1 MKAFVLAILL
11 LTGCASIQTDTGV
24 FMRARASTVHI
35 QAKNAKG
42 VADGSGTGVVLNAN
56 CVLTAGHVL
65 QDETEFR
72 ITTDKDDF
80 WFASAKDAIIDED
93 IDVGVLCRQDQ
104 TLNAQPV
111 RIANKMPALY
121 SRVFTIGYPLGYSKV
136 MTEGRYM
143 GNALVTAQ
151 AGPGNS
157 GGGVFSDDLYIG
169 FCDTIAMYRAEYGV
183 LGFPHLEGIVEIDQI
198 RAFLAIHHIPFT
210 SES

>member
-11 LTGCASIQTDTGV
+11 LSGCASIPNDTDG

-35 QAKNAKG
+35 QAKNKG
-42 VADGSGTGVVLNAN
+42 VADGAGTGVVLNSN
-56 CVLTAGHVL
+56 CVLTAAHVL

-72 ITTDKDDF
+72 IETDNGDY
-80 WFASAKDAIIDED
+80 WFASMKDAIIDSD

-104 TLNAQPV
+104 MLNAPPV
-111 RIANKMPALY
+111 HIASKMPALY
-121 SRVFTIGYPLGYSKV
+121 SRVFTIGYPLNYSKV

-143 GNALVTAQ
+143 GNSLVTAQ

-157 GGGVFSDDLYIG
+157 GGGVFSDDQYIG

-183 LGFPHLEGIVEIDQI
+183 LGFPHLEGIVEIGQI
-198 RAFLAIHHIPFT
+198 RAFLDIHHIPYT

>member
-11 LTGCASIQTDTGV
+11 LAGCASIPNDTDM
-24 FMRARASTVHI
+24 FMRARGSTVHI
-35 QAKNAKG
+35 QAKNSKG
-42 VADGSGTGVVLNAN
+42 VADGAGTGVVVNAN
-56 CVLTAGHVL
+56 CVLTAAHVL

-72 ITTDKDDF
+72 IETDKGDYWYANDM
-80 WFASAKDAIIDED
+80 DAIIDKD
-93 IDVGVLCRQDQ
+93 IDVGVLCTAFKLD
-104 TLNAQPV
+104 APPV
-111 RIANKMPALY
+111 RIASKMPALY
-121 SRVFTIGYPLGYSKV
+121 SRVFTIGYPLNYSKV

-169 FCDTIAMYRAEYGV
+169 FCDTIAMYRADYGV

-198 RAFLAIHHIPFT
+198 RAFLDAHHIAYT
-210 SES
+210 IVR